1 MQQITFEILEC
12 TQYYYVS
19 VRQYYCKEDL
29 PLLQN
34 TIVYSYASDLS
45 LPVFGFFC
53 TMVVMD
59 LIGQNRRR
67 QLKICSNERIAK
79 VMIAFECGYGRNPS
93 IKVWIQV
100 ACSYFQIY
108 QTYHLLTQFSS
119 SSKRSKSNNH
129 FGHKFQPCQTQKKGS
144 FDCLFHCNCH
154 HNQPSL
160 TYTALALENHQNHS
174 KLYHKN
180 SPNSL
185 SILTRVV
192 TAFLPSYLPFKN
204 SSVQCRR
211 CTYPFFFLCTFGSFF
226 ILPVVNFFLFIE

>member
-53 TMVVMD
+53 SMVVMD

-108 QTYHLLTQFSS
+108 QTYSKGLIICSQNFYNNQKGPHLMTILGINFSLAKPKRKDHLIVCIIAIVIITIIDIYCISIRKS
-119 SSKRSKSNNH
+119 S
-129 FGHKFQPCQTQKKGS
+129 
-144 FDCLFHCNCH
+144 
-154 HNQPSL
+154 
-160 TYTALALENHQNHS
+160 E
-174 KLYHKN
+174 
-180 SPNSL
+180 
-185 SILTRVV
+185 
-192 TAFLPSYLPFKN
+192 PFKTIPQKFTEQSIHSN
-204 SSVQCRR
+204 KSCHCFSPLLS
-211 CTYPFFFLCTFGSFF
+211 PF
-226 ILPVVNFFLFIE
+226 